1 MASTLFRNVPGST
14 LSRMVE
20 SLKKTLWENVRQLMI
35 ERWGRENINRLARE
49 SKIGLASAQRI
60 KEGKTSVGL
69 DIVES
74 VGRAF
79 RVPAFS
85 LLLPAKDKTLLEL
98 IRDKSFLSIARAYN
112 ESDERGREILLLN
125 AELVMTRLSGA
136 GRDQKQSPHS
146 G

>member
-1 MASTLFRNVPGST
+1 MSSTPIWNVCGST

-20 SLKKTLWENVRQLMI
+20 TLKKTFWDNVRQLMV

-49 SKIGLASAQRI
+49 AKIGLASAQRI
-60 KEGKTSVGL
+60 KAGKTSVGL

-79 RVPAFS
+79 RVPPFS
-85 LLLPAKDKTLLEL
+85 LLLPSKDKSLLEL
-98 IRDKSFLSIARAYN
+98 IRDKSFLTIARAYN

-125 AELVMTRLSGA
+125 AELVMTRLGAA
-136 GRDQKQSPHS
+136 GREKQSPHT